1 MFPTEHNPA
10 LAITLTALVATI
22 TGSTAYSQGQ
32 IPIPEEEVRLI
43 QNALPTSPSVNPK
56 RPRKVLI
63 FSRAWGYKH
72 SSIPYGDVAF
82 KLMGEKTEAFR
93 TVVSY
98 DLSQFESD
106 QLSSF
111 DAVVLNN
118 TNNEIFLPENFI
130 DLSSEEKA
138 RALRKDARLKKNLVE
153 FIAGGKGLALIHAG
167 IASFREWPEFGEI
180 TGARFDNHPWNAG
193 STVTLKVEEPKHPVT
208 LGFDKQ
214 LFQITDEIYQFK
226 GNYSRK
232 RLQVLLS
239 LDTERTD
246 MNKGNAIHRTDGD
259 FGLSW
264 VKDYGQGRIFY
275 CALGHQHDIFW
286 NPQVLRHFLAGIQFA
301 VGDL

>member
-1 MFPTEHNPA
+1 MFPQKNIRA

-22 TGSTAYSQGQ
+22 TGPAAFSQGQ
-32 IPIPEEEVRLI
+32 VTIPEEEIRLI
-43 QNALPTSPSVNPK
+43 QNALPASPSIKPK

-82 KLMGEKTEAFR
+82 ELMGKKTEAFQ

-98 DLSQFESD
+98 DLKQFESD
-106 QLSSF
+106 QLSNF
-111 DAVVLNN
+111 DAVVFNN
-118 TNNEIFLPENFI
+118 TNNEIFLPEDFK
-130 DLSSEEKA
+130 DFSSEEKE

-153 FIAGGKGLALIHAG
+153 FIAGGKGLALIHAA

-193 STVTLKVEEPKHPVT
+193 STVTLRVEEPKHPVT

-239 LDTERTD
+239 IDTEQTD

-301 VGDL
+301 LGDL